1 MHSYDY
7 CYSILNG
14 YIPSSMKPGTVEQIM
29 KLLRFKETT
38 QRQCLRNKVRGV
50 NCRTSAHLRILGAIV
65 IFKTY

>member
-14 YIPSSMKPGTVEQIM
+14 YIPSSILSLGQWSKL
-29 KLLRFKETT
+29 KLLRSKETT

-50 NCRTSAHLRILGAIV
+50 NRRTSAHLRILGAMV
-65 IFKTY
+65 IL

>member
-14 YIPSSMKPGTVEQIM
+14 YIPSSIKPGTVEQI
-29 KLLRFKETT
+29 KVTSIRSKETT

-50 NCRTSAHLRILGAIV
+50 NRRTSAHLRSLGAIV
-65 IFKTY
+65 IF